1 MFFSHMNMTKASMGA
16 TLDAL
21 FRLQEIETQLTD
33 HRRAVESRKRQVR
46 IVSRRVDDSLR
57 DHQATLE
64 RARERQ
70 VRSDGLELEVK
81 AKEAQ
86 ITKLR
91 EALNRAKSNKEY
103 AAILTQLNTDKA
115 DTAKQ
120 EELILQI
127 MSEVE
132 AVREQAKALL
142 EQAEADKQRLAE
154 LQQALTEFEI
164 SSKPRIEELCQQRDA
179 VVEELPGQVLSVFE
193 RVAARHDGEA
203 LAEVTQENP
212 RMQEFSCGGCSM
224 AVTLEQY
231 SRLHNGD
238 EIVVCNSCG
247 SILHLPR

>member
-1 MFFSHMNMTKASMGA
+1 MGA

-21 FRLQEIETQLTD
+21 FKLQSIETQLTD
-33 HRRAVESRKRQVR
+33 HRKAIESRKRQVQV
-46 IVSRRVDDSLR
+46 VSRRVEECLR
-57 DHQATLE
+57 NHQATLE
-64 RARERQ
+64 RAQERQ
-70 VRSDGLELEVK
+70 VRSDSLELEVK
-81 AKEAQ
+81 SKEAE

-103 AAILTQLNTDKA
+103 AAILTQINTGKA

-132 AVREQAKALL
+132 AVREQAKAHL
-142 EQAEADKQRLAE
+142 EQAESEKGRLAGLQRALEEFETSSKGRIDELLKQRE
-154 LQQALTEFEI
+154 
-164 SSKPRIEELCQQRDA
+164 A
-179 VVEELPGQVLSVFE
+179 VVAELPGEVLSVFE

-203 LAEVTQENP
+203 MAEVVQENP
-212 RMQEFSCGGCSM
+212 RRQEFSCGGCSM

-231 SRLHNGD
+231 SRLHEAD

-247 SILHLPR
+247 RILYLAR